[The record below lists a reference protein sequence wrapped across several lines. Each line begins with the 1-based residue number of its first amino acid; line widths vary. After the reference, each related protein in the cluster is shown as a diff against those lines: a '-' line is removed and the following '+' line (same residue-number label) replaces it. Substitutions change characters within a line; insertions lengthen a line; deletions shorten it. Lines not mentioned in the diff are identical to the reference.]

1 VSKSKRKLK
10 IVPFS
15 NVTKKRFK
23 VQQKAKTRKQVN
35 NNRKLEFKLNKV
47 IRDLKQKMTTTISKM
62 ITTIFQPF
70 TKNKLSLTYNK

>member
-1 VSKSKRKLK
+1 VSKSIRKLK